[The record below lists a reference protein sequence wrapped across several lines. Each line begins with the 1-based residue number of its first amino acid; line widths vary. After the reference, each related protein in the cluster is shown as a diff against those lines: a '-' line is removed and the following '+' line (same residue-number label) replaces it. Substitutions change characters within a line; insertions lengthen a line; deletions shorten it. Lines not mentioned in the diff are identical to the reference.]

1 MTKKKLSLL
10 KAFSSLAIIL
20 IYAAYFI
27 FFLTYGQMAFQRAA
41 DKMGEQQTLGGLGA
55 AVGLMFALIAL
66 ISFAVPALLFLVSCI
81 GNFANK
87 GKRVIAFTVVSIV
100 AEVLAVAILFF
111 VNLFTF
117 DGTLYDVVMVGA
129 TAILDLA
136 VLVSFVISIIVLAKQ
151 KTAIEE

>member
-1 MTKKKLSLL
+1 
-10 KAFSSLAIIL
+10 
-20 IYAAYFI
+20 
-27 FFLTYGQMAFQRAA
+27 
-41 DKMGEQQTLGGLGA
+41 MGEQQTLGGLGA

-81 GNFANK
+81 GNFASK

-129 TAILDLA
+129 TAILNLA

-151 KTAIEE
+151 KTALDE